1 MDSSTCCRF
10 CDRKFKFKDLYE
22 QHVVTCEYLYQSKNT
37 KDRNI
42 DVIEHLPSAQEQFK
56 LIQHLALQ
64 IARVQKEVELLRGNM
79 NIRKK
84 KLVIEWLNSNANPAP
99 LVTFNEWSKLIQ
111 INDSHLSTVFSLGL
125 TAGIKKA
132 VESYLEYSSIPP
144 IQAFKQKAGT
154 FYIYDKTEGIDSEE
168 SSVLRW
174 RALNTDENDR
184 WIDLIMHKFLQKF
197 IQWQL
202 INMDLSNSCETDK
215 DRFLDY
221 MQKINGGGQTDD
233 RRKSELRKW
242 LFGVLEQNIREIE

>member
-64 IARVQKEVELLRGNM
+64 LARVQKEVELLRANM

-99 LVTFNEWSKLIQ
+99 LVTFSEWSKLIQ
-111 INDSHLSTVFSLGL
+111 VSDSHLATAFSLGL

-132 VESYLEYSSIPP
+132 LDSYLEYSSIPP
-144 IQAFKQKAGT
+144 IRAFKQKAGT
-154 FYIYDKTEGIDSEE
+154 FYIYDMTEGIDTEE
-168 SSVLRW
+168 TSVLRW
-174 RALNTDENDR
+174 RSLTHDESDR
-184 WIDLIMHKFLQKF
+184 WVDLMMHKFLQKF
-197 IQWQL
+197 VQWQL
-202 INMDLSNSCETDK
+202 INMDLSTSCETDK

-221 MQKINGGGQTDD
+221 MQKINGGGQTDE

-242 LFGVLEQNIREIE
+242 LFGKLEQNIREIE